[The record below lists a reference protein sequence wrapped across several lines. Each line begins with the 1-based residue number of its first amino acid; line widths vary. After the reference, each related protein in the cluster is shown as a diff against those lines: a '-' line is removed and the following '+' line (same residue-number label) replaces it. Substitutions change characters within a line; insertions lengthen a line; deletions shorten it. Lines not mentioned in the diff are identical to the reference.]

1 VKFQIFIPP
10 QGYVAQRWSE
20 GSSMPSLGIL
30 FLAAV
35 LEKAGIEVEVVPAD
49 IMRYTW
55 EDISKRIADFKPDVV
70 GVTTCTE
77 NRFDS
82 FKLVK
87 TAKEVNPNIITVL
100 GGPHISMVKEDT
112 LIHIKEVDILVIGEG
127 EDTIVELLRVL
138 EAKDDLS
145 KVKGLYY
152 KNDNRKVVFTGF
164 RKRIENLDSLPFPAR
179 HLIPMEKY
187 NFYITTRDGKKRR
200 AQNLITSRGCPF
212 NCYFCST
219 PVNWGRKMRGHS
231 PERVLEEIE
240 HLIDRYG
247 AEYIWF
253 YDDTLN
259 YNPTR
264 LHKIM
269 DMIIERKLN
278 IKFTSEFR
286 IDVVDKPLLEKM
298 MRAGLELGS
307 FGIEAGNSRVR
318 KNIVKKNFD
327 IELAYQFLEWSKE
340 FDFIPGP
347 FLIFS
352 HYTET
357 WEEAQETIEV
367 METVK
372 SINPQADISTAIL
385 HVYPGTPLETI
396 AKEEGIIPNDFSW
409 SKKEDMKR
417 VYTLPA
423 AQGHVPLFKHKLTWW
438 QIADLVMRWSAENKK
453 GISLSKIKQ
462 SITSLTSAKGIFINA
477 IFFLVFL
484 KYKLIKLYKRMD

>member
-1 VKFQIFIPP
+1 MKVQFFVPP

-35 LEKAGIEVEVVPAD
+35 LEKTGVDVEVVPAD
-49 IMRYTW
+49 VLRYGW
-55 EDISKRIADFKPDVV
+55 EDIAKRIEDFRPDVV

-87 TAKEVNPNIITVL
+87 KVKEINPDIITVL

-112 LIHIKEVDILVIGEG
+112 LVHVKEVDILVIGEG
-127 EDTIVELLRVL
+127 EGTIVELVRVL
-138 EAKDDLS
+138 GTKGDLS
-145 KVKGLYY
+145 KVKGICFRDEQGKVYY
-152 KNDNRKVVFTGF
+152 SGDRE
-164 RKRIENLDSLPFPAR
+164 RIENLDSLPFPAR

-187 NFYITTRDGKKRR
+187 NFFITTRDGKRR
-200 AQNLITSRGCPF
+200 KAQNLITSRGCPF

-231 PERVLEEIE
+231 PTRVLKEME
-240 HLIDRYG
+240 HLIDNYG

-259 YNPTR
+259 FNPAR

-269 DMIIERKLN
+269 DMIIERRLN

-286 IDVVDKPLLEKM
+286 IDLVDKPLLEKM
-298 MRAGLELGS
+298 KKAGLEIGS

-318 KNIVKKNFD
+318 KNIIRKKFD
-327 IELAYQFLEWSKE
+327 IELAFQFVEWSKE

-347 FLIFS
+347 FFIFS
-352 HYTET
+352 HHTET
-357 WEEAQETIEV
+357 WDEAQETVGI
-367 METVK
+367 MEKVK
-372 SINPQADISTAIL
+372 SINPQADISSAIL
-385 HVYPGTPLETI
+385 HIYPGTQLEEI
-396 AKEEGIIPNDFSW
+396 AKEKKIIPNDFSW
-409 SKKEDMKR
+409 SVKKDMKR
-417 VYTLPA
+417 VYSLPA
-423 AQGHVPLFKHKLTWW
+423 AQGHVPLFKDKLNWW
-438 QIADLVMRWSAENKK
+438 QIADLVMRWSSTSKK
-453 GISLSKIKQ
+453 KISASKIRQ
-462 SITSLTSAKGIFINA
+462 SIVSLTSIHELFINVV
-477 IFFLVFL
+477 FFLVLL
-484 KYKLIKLYKRMD
+484 KCRFNKILKNG